1 MCIEKIIDAKF
12 SHMKIEKII
21 IDGFK
26 CFKHYEVSLCP
37 KANVLIG
44 RNGAGKTTLVHA
56 ITKALSFVFS
66 NDKSLG
72 KDFLSS
78 GNNTLN
84 VRGYNTSDFHFDENK
99 REYSHDV
106 RIKAHGCFAGETLG
120 WELYKRNSPGA
131 SLYPSL
137 YKNAFVK
144 FMTATKT
151 KNCEWPLLA
160 YYSDSYPHVYSKV
173 TSQTLD
179 TINQD
184 IIPRNF
190 GYYQWDYES
199 ACTSLW
205 ETRLCGRL
213 AKMQPLFTPVSRL
226 SAAINEKEEA
236 SNLEA
241 LQKDEEYS
249 RLKKELERVN
259 NAFAPLH
266 DEVSYI
272 EQKLSL
278 FISHLPKI
286 QNEGY
291 GIDYFFA
298 SQSDEG
304 YKLSINFKN
313 GKSILLQDLPAGYRR
328 LFSIVM
334 DMAYR
339 SYILN
344 QGKEAKGI
352 AIIDEIDLHLH
363 PALEQVVLEAFLKT
377 FPQMQYIVSTHSA
390 AVISNL
396 DTSTEVISGKENR
409 NCQILV
415 MSMNEDH
422 PQVLPNLLGVDY
434 NAVMRDFMETPSRN
448 EDLRHL
454 EDLYFT
460 YLSMELK
467 KESQTIYEKIVSLV
481 GKDAKILEEIR
492 AKAAE
497 YGVY

>member
-1 MCIEKIIDAKF
+1 MN
-12 SHMKIEKII
+12 IEKII
-21 IDGFK
+21 IDGYK

-56 ITKALSFVFS
+56 IIKVLSFIFS

-84 VRGYNTSDFHFDENK
+84 VRGYNTSDFHFNENK
-99 REYSHDV
+99 REYVSEV
-106 RIKAHGCFAGETLG
+106 SIKAHGVFAGEALN

-137 YKNAFVK
+137 YKEAFTK
-144 FMTATKT
+144 FMTTAKT
-151 KNCEWPLLA
+151 QGCEWPLLA

-173 TSQTLD
+173 TNQTLD

-184 IIPRNF
+184 VIPRNF

-213 AKMQPLFTPVSRL
+213 AKMQPLYTPAARL
-226 SAAINEKEEA
+226 SSAIYEKEENT
-236 SNLEA
+236 SSEKLK
-241 LQKDEEYS
+241 KDKEYL
-249 RLKKELERVN
+249 RLKEEQERVTKI
-259 NAFAPLH
+259 FEPLH
-266 DEVSYI
+266 KEVNYV
-272 EQKLSL
+272 EEKLSS
-278 FISHLPKI
+278 FISYLPKI
-286 QNEGY
+286 QKEGY
-291 GIDYFFA
+291 EIDYFTP

-313 GKSILLQDLPAGYRR
+313 GKSSLLQDLPAGYRR
-328 LFSIVM
+328 LFSIVI

-344 QGKEAKGI
+344 QGKDVRGI
-352 AIIDEIDLHLH
+352 AVIDEIDLHLH
-363 PALEQVVLEAFLKT
+363 PALEQVVLEAFMGT
-377 FPQMQYIVSTHSA
+377 FPQVQFIVSTHSA
-390 AVISNL
+390 AVMSNL
-396 DTSTEVISGKENR
+396 DTSTEIVDDKENR
-409 NCQILV
+409 NSQILV
-415 MSMNEDH
+415 MNTDEER
-422 PQVLPNLLGVDY
+422 PRILPNLLGVDY
-434 NAVMRDFMETPSRN
+434 NAVLRDFMETPSRN
-448 EDLRHL
+448 ENLRHL
-454 EDLYFT
+454 EDLYFS

-467 KESQTIYEKIVSLV
+467 KESQTIYDKIVSLV
-481 GKDAKILEEIR
+481 GKKAKILDEIQ

-497 YGVY
+497 YGVH